1 MKPVRVNKL
10 IIISHCCLLS
20 CDTVQAWRWIQAL
33 RTPCLHVQGTD
44 CTMSVLEDIDILNT
58 SSNKT
63 FKMSLSYLV
72 ILIYLT
78 ALVVQTVLR
87 RMMG

>member
-1 MKPVRVNKL
+1 
-10 IIISHCCLLS
+10 
-20 CDTVQAWRWIQAL
+20 
-33 RTPCLHVQGTD
+33 
-44 CTMSVLEDIDILNT
+44 MSVLEDIDILNT